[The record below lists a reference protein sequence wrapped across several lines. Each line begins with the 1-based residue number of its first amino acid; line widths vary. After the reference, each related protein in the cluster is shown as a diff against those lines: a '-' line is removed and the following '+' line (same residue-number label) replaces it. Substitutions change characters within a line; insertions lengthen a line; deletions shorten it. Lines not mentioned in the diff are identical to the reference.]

1 MAPGTHV
8 EEFAMKNR
16 IVVACSVALLGAT
29 AVAAQQTRP
38 PAPTDA
44 LAMTVT
50 GCLKS
55 WDGKG
60 NPASAR
66 AGSHFVLTD
75 VDAGTSTPPGADRAR
90 ARAKSGRMY
99 LLSAG
104 SSSVNFS
111 QHLDHKVRVTGTR
124 MPAQKAPMGQ
134 GTTDM
139 AATADRPGAS
149 SSPPAAPGQERAD
162 QPGPDDLAEP
172 AGTMPAISVTSV
184 TMVAATCS

>member
-1 MAPGTHV
+1 
-8 EEFAMKNR
+8 MKNR
-16 IVVACSVALLGAT
+16 IVVACGIALLGVT
-29 AVAAQQTRP
+29 AVAAQQGP
-38 PAPTDA
+38 PPVPTDA

-55 WDGKG
+55 WDGKS

-66 AGSHFVLTD
+66 AGSHYVLTD
-75 VDAGTSTPPGADRAR
+75 VEPATSTPPSADRGPGQG
-90 ARAKSGRMY
+90 KFGRMY

-111 QHLDHKVRVTGTR
+111 QHLNHKVQVTGTR
-124 MPAQKAPMGQ
+124 MPGQKAPMGQ

-172 AGTMPAISVTSV
+172 AGAMPAISVTSV